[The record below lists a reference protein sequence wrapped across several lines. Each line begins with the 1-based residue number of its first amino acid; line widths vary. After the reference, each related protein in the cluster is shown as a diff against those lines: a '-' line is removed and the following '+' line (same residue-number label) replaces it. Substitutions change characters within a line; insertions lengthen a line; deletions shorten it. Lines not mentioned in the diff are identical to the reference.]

1 MRTRHKAL
9 IGYTVYM
16 IGKPIAEATQRRL
29 SNRKSAPQRVRE
41 TVTDSLDVSSGIKS
55 VLAGA
60 GSGRALKAGVIAAG
74 GLAGL
79 TAASAG
85 ISSLRR
91 REQGARDDS

>member
-1 MRTRHKAL
+1 VK
-9 IGYTVYM
+9 
-16 IGKPIAEATQRRL
+16 EATQMRFF
-29 SNRKSAPQRVRE
+29 NTRKSQAQRVLE
-41 TVTDSLDVSSGIKS
+41 TVNDSLDEFKS

-60 GSGRALKAGVIAAG
+60 GSGKALKAGVIAAG

-91 REQGARDDS
+91 RMEGARDDS